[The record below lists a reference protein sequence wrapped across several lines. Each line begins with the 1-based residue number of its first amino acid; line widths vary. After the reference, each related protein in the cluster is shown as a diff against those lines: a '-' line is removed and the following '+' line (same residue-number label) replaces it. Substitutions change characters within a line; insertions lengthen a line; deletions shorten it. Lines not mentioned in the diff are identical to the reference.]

1 MSMTTRRLI
10 EPRVRQV
17 HQSGSRSTLMI
28 RAGCTLIATTTLT
41 LALVGIV
48 RAVDTPAATAS
59 RLAEEL
65 QSPTPPDEP
74 TTVAQQRGPTVI
86 TGRVTDKQ
94 GQVIEGAEISIF
106 QGVGTLHRTAV
117 TKTGKDGRYT
127 LQYFT
132 RPRWEATQIGPPRKD
147 GLVARNF
154 HRPGGDWVMVPAAS
168 IAGEL
173 VDQDDRPICNRKL
186 CLGGPALEGSCTT
199 DEKGRFHMGT
209 LRPESDFW
217 FYLASTSFPRCQM
230 QSQPLHLGLGEPF
243 QAKLRLATSN
253 ELGMELLE
261 VVHIADATGND
272 LTGKIDG
279 AMHFSARK
287 RFKPGD
293 AKVQAQGRAVLDK
306 LIETNRYWLLGPS
319 PEVKHYEYDFLLDG
333 EAALH
338 VVVDNPR
345 TANLWRRQG
354 IAWHSGLHYLARHPD
369 QAVFGQVEFEGDQI
383 RLTYLLK
390 KMTFAADGDGIEKG
404 SIYCGQ
410 NFYGGTL
417 TVDRRTHTPSR
428 HQCIVTYSRYE
439 TYSDFV
445 EIDPGHYVPMAV
457 EVSARQRRRWTFA
470 IHGQGLWLFESNHST
485 TGRGPKHA
493 RVENV
498 AINGRPATKQAEPK
512 QAADVD
518 RGRNGGRP
526 KISTSEPKVLLAK
539 KLYADKSLGIDDIC
553 KTLRMSRSTFY
564 RYVRL

>member
-1 MSMTTRRLI
+1 MT
-10 EPRVRQV
+10 
-17 HQSGSRSTLMI
+17 
-28 RAGCTLIATTTLT
+28 RAGCMLIASTSLT
-41 LALVGIV
+41 LAMVGIV
-48 RAVDTPAATAS
+48 RAVDTPAATAT
-59 RLAEEL
+59 RLAEEPKEEP
-65 QSPTPPDEP
+65 QSPAPSDSPPTAP
-74 TTVAQQRGPTVI
+74 QKPGPLVV
-86 TGRVTDKQ
+86 TGQVTDKQ
-94 GQVIEGAEISIF
+94 GQPIEGAELSVF
-106 QGVGTLHRTAV
+106 QGAGTLHRTASA
-117 TKTGKDGRYT
+117 KTDMDGRYT
-127 LQYFT
+127 LRYYAG
-132 RPRWEATQIGPPRKD
+132 ATYETTIIAPPRKD
-147 GLVARNF
+147 GLVAKNF
-154 HRPGGDWVMVPAAS
+154 FQMGGSWVMVPAAS

-173 VDQDDRPICNRKL
+173 VDAHDRPIGNRKL
-186 CLGGPALEGSCTT
+186 RLGGASPPSFGAAGACIT
-199 DEKGRFHMGT
+199 DADGHFRINT
-209 LRPESDFW
+209 LQPENDFW
-217 FYLASTSFPRCQM
+217 FYLASKSFPGNKL
-230 QSQPLHLGLGEPF
+230 QSQPLHLALGEPY

-293 AKVQAQGRAVLDK
+293 AKVQAQGQAVLEK
-306 LIETNRYWLLGPS
+306 LIETNRYWLLGPP

-333 EAALH
+333 EATLH

-369 QAVFGQVEFEGDQI
+369 QAVFGQVEIEGDQI
-383 RLTYLLK
+383 TLTYLLE

-457 EVSARQRRRWTFA
+457 EISARQRRRWTFA
-470 IHGQGLWLFESNHST
+470 IHGPGLWLFESNHSIT
-485 TGRGPKHA
+485 RRQPKHA

-498 AINGRPATKQAEPK
+498 TINGRPATKLAEPK

-518 RGRNGGRP
+518 
-526 KISTSEPKVLLAK
+526 L
-539 KLYADKSLGIDDIC
+539 
-553 KTLRMSRSTFY
+553 
-564 RYVRL
+564 